1 MPLPLFS
8 PHTTPSRRA
17 GLHARGRGLTMIELI
32 VFMVVV
38 SAALAGVLRVFI
50 QATAASA
57 DPALVRQALAVAESL
72 LEEVQLMP
80 FTFCDG
86 DDTNVG
92 TASATAG
99 CVGVADAIGAEAGEG
114 RYATPQ
120 FDHVNDYHGFAMPSP
135 PGITDLTNTAVAGL
149 AGYSASV
156 TVAAAPLGSIT
167 APSGDA
173 LRITVTVTGPGSTSI
188 TLDGYRSRYA
198 PNASL

>member
-1 MPLPLFS
+1 MPLPLS
-8 PHTTPSRRA
+8 KPYTTPSRHA
-17 GLHARGRGLTMIELI
+17 GHSVLRRGLTMIELV

-57 DPALVRQALAVAESL
+57 DPALVRQALAVAESV

-86 DDTNVG
+86 DDANVD
-92 TASATAG
+92 TATSTAG
-99 CVGVADAIGAEAGEG
+99 CAGAADAIGPEPGEG

-120 FDHVNDYHGFAMPSP
+120 FDHINDYQGFAMA
-135 PGITDLTNTAVAGL
+135 GITDITNTAVAGL
-149 AGYSASV
+149 SGYSASV
-156 TVAAAPLGSIT
+156 TVAASALGSLT

-173 LRITVTVTGPGSTSI
+173 LRITVTVTGPGGTSI

>member
-1 MPLPLFS
+1 MQSSLFS
-8 PHTTPSRRA
+8 PRTVHGRRA
-17 GLHARGRGLTMIELI
+17 CLRARGLTMIELI

-57 DPALVRQALAVAESL
+57 DPALARQALAVAESL

-86 DDTNVG
+86 DDANV
-92 TASATAG
+92 SNATSTGG
-99 CVGVADAIGAEAGEG
+99 CAGVADAIGAEAGEG

-120 FDHVNDYHGFAMPSP
+120 FDHVNDYHGFTMA
-135 PGITDLTNTAVAGL
+135 GITDITNTAVPGL
-149 AGYSASV
+149 SGYSASV
-156 TVAAAPLGSIT
+156 TVAASALGTIT

-173 LRITVTVTGPGSTSI
+173 LRITVIVTGPGSTSV
-188 TLDGYRSRYA
+188 TLDGYRSRYS